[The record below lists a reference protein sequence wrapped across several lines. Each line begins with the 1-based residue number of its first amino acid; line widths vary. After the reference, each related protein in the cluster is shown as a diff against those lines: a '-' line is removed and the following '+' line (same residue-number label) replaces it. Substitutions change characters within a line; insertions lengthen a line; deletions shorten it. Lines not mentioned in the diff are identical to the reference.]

1 MATAVAL
8 AAWLGFLASG
18 VTQSRA
24 WGYSATVTFS
34 VLVLGSSV
42 ALIYRALRDDRASDL
57 TIGVLFAVVFLL
69 VRWLSLID
77 SMLWS
82 GLMLLLASGG
92 FFAIA
97 KLWSGRARR
106 LPGRLEP
113 ATMGAS
119 R

>member
-1 MATAVAL
+1 M
-8 AAWLGFLASG
+8 
-18 VTQSRA
+18 
-24 WGYSATVTFS
+24 
-34 VLVLGSSV
+34 
-42 ALIYRALRDDRASDL
+42 
-57 TIGVLFAVVFLL
+57 GVLFAVVFLL

-82 GLMLLLASGG
+82 GSMLLLASAG

-106 LPGRLEP
+106 TPRRLEP
-113 ATMGAS
+113 AALGAS